1 MVAMAFARTDLA
13 DLAAFLAI
21 ARHRNFRQA
30 GLELGVSASALSHAL
45 KGLEERLG
53 VRLVNRT
60 NRSVTPSAAGE
71 DLLAELGDAFD
82 AVLRAEDVLNRHRD
96 APRGRIRINVPD
108 VAADMLLAPV
118 LPEFTRRWPDIELD
132 ICVENR
138 LLDVFDD
145 GFDAGIRFGGTV
157 PDDMIAQRL
166 SAEMDWGVVASPDY
180 LAIHGV
186 PQHPHDLA
194 NHRCLQVRLGDDR
207 IYRWEFERGDESL
220 ALAVPGAIT
229 HNSGSLAF
237 GLARR
242 GAGLAYA
249 PLASVADDLAAGRLV
264 TVLEEW
270 VSPGPAMHIY
280 YPGRR
285 NLPVGLRLLVEL
297 IREMR
302 PLGF

>member
-1 MVAMAFARTDLA
+1 MAFARTDLA

-30 GLELGVSASALSHAL
+30 GLELGVSASALSQAL

-60 NRSVTPSAAGE
+60 NRSVTLSAAGE
-71 DLLAELGDAFD
+71 DLLKELGAPFA
-82 AVLRAEDVLNRHRD
+82 AVLGAEDVLNRHRD

-108 VAADMLLAPV
+108 VAADLVLAPV
-118 LPEFTRRWPDIELD
+118 LPEFTRRWPEIELD
-132 ICVENR
+132 IHVDNR
-138 LLDVFDD
+138 LLDVFDE

-166 SAEMDWGVVASPDY
+166 SADVAWAIAGSPGY
-180 LAIHGV
+180 FARHGV
-186 PQHPHDLA
+186 PLHPRDLA
-194 NHRCLQVRLGDDR
+194 EHRCLQVRLGDDR
-207 IYRWEFERGDESL
+207 PYRWEFDRGEESFTL
-220 ALAVPGAIT
+220 ATPGPIT
-229 HNSGSLAF
+229 HNSTPFALAM
-237 GLARR
+237 ARR
-242 GAGLAYA
+242 GAGLVYVPAA
-249 PLASVADDLAAGRLV
+249 SLAQDLAQGTLQQ
-264 TVLEEW
+264 VLEGW
-270 VSPGPAMHIY
+270 ISPGPSLHIY

>member
-1 MVAMAFARTDLA
+1 MAFARTDLA

-60 NRSVTPSAAGE
+60 NRSVTLSAAGE
-71 DLLAELGDAFD
+71 DLIGQLSGPFA
-82 AVLRAEDVLNRHRD
+82 AVLGAEDVLNRHRD

-118 LPEFTRRWPDIELD
+118 LPEFNRRWPDIELD
-132 ICVENR
+132 IYVENR
-138 LLDVFDD
+138 MLDVFDD

-166 SAEMDWGVVASPDY
+166 SADVEWAVVASPDY
-180 LAIHGV
+180 VAAHGL
-186 PQHPHDLA
+186 PQHPHDLKD
-194 NHRCLQVRLGDDR
+194 HRCLQVWLGNGR
-207 IYRWEFERGDESL
+207 VYRWEFERGGESM
-220 ALAVPGAIT
+220 ALAVPGSIT
-229 HNSGSLAF
+229 HNSGQFALN
-237 GLARR
+237 LARR
-242 GAGLAYA
+242 GAGITYL
-249 PLASVADDLAAGRLV
+249 PLICAADDLEQGRL
-264 TVLEEW
+264 TSMLSDW
-270 VSPGPAMHIY
+270 LTPGPALHIY

-285 NLPVGLRLLVEL
+285 NLPVGLRMLIEL

-302 PLGF
+302 PMGF

>member
-1 MVAMAFARTDLA
+1 MAFARTDLA

-60 NRSVTPSAAGE
+60 NRSVTLSAAGE
-71 DLLAELGDAFD
+71 DLIAQLSGPFA
-82 AVLRAEDVLNRHRD
+82 AVLGAEDVLNRHRD
-96 APRGRIRINVPD
+96 APRGRVRINVPD

-118 LPEFTRRWPDIELD
+118 LPEFNRRWPDIELD

-166 SAEMDWGVVASPDY
+166 SADIEWAIVAAPDY
-180 LAIHGV
+180 LAAHGV
-186 PQHPHDLA
+186 PQHPHDLKH
-194 NHRCLQVRLGDDR
+194 HRCLQIRLGDDR
-207 IYRWEFERGDESL
+207 IYRWEFERGDEDL
-220 ALAVPGAIT
+220 AIAVGGAIT
-229 HNSGSLAF
+229 QNSGSLAF
-237 GLARR
+237 NLARR
-242 GAGLAYA
+242 GAGIAYA
-249 PLASVADDLAAGRLV
+249 PLVCVADDIQSGRLV
-264 TVLEEW
+264 EVLHGW
-270 VSPGPAMHIY
+270 VTSGPALHVY

-285 NLPVGLRLLVEL
+285 NLPVGLRMLIEL